1 VIAPALLLLAA
12 LAAGDTVVARV
23 NGTPITAA
31 MVNQVVKGAI
41 AGRPAPP
48 SSEELAKLSDA
59 AQTSLIDLELLFQA
73 AGAQGIRVSEAQID
87 AEIARS
93 RARFPTPGDYDAAL
107 KRSGLTP
114 AALRAETR
122 KTLTVEALLARVV
135 WKHVRVAP
143 DAAQRYYDEHQVAL
157 RGKPFATLKPAIEL
171 TLRDAARDQAQAAY
185 AAELRK
191 TAKIELGPIK

>member
-1 VIAPALLLLAA
+1 MIAPTLLLLAA

-31 MVNQVVKGAI
+31 MVNQVVKGVI

-59 AQTSLIDLELLFQA
+59 ARTSLIDLELLYQA

-93 RARFPTPGDYDAAL
+93 RARFPKPADYDAAL

-114 AALRAETR
+114 EALRAETR
-122 KTLTVEALLARVV
+122 KTLTVNALLARVV
-135 WKHVRVAP
+135 WKNVRVAP
-143 DAAQRYYDEHQVAL
+143 EAAQGYYDANRAAL
-157 RGKPFATLKPAIEL
+157 GGKPFATLKPAIEL
-171 TLRDAARDQAQAAY
+171 TLRDEARDAAQAAY
-185 AAELRK
+185 VAELRK
-191 TAKIELGPIK
+191 SAKIE